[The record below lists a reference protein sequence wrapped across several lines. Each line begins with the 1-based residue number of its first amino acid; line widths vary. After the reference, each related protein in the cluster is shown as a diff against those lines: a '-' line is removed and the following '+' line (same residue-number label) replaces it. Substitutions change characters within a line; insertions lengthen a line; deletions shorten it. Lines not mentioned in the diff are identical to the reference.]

1 MKILFLLTQ
10 DLESPAGV
18 GRYLPWA
25 QELARLGYEV
35 KIAALHSNFA
45 SLKQTHFITEGVEV
59 DYVAQ
64 MHVLKQNNLKTYFTT
79 RQLLGITVT
88 ATRELVK
95 AAWRSNADIIQIGK
109 PHPMNGMAGLI
120 SGKIK
125 RKIIFLDCD
134 DFEMANIHF
143 GANWQKVGVHY
154 FEAML
159 PRHVDYVSVHTSY
172 LHEQVLQLG
181 VKNDRIIY
189 LPHGVDTH
197 RFIMPVQS
205 EVDKVRSEFDLA
217 GKKVIV
223 FIGSLSL
230 PSHPVEILLDAFQQ
244 VHTAIPESTLL
255 IVGGGEEYERLVARA
270 QWLGLKESVIF
281 RGRVPGAEVPLY
293 YGLADVSAE
302 PVIDNPVGRS
312 SLPLKMFESW
322 AAGVPFVTQDVGDRR
337 LLLAEP
343 PAGLAATAGDA
354 SSLAMAILRIL
365 TEPELSLKLRRRGFE
380 QAKKYSWENLA
391 RQMDAV
397 YQKAILEKYGH
408 PI

>member
-35 KIAALHSNFA
+35 RIAALHSNFA
-45 SLKQTHFITEGVEV
+45 ALNRTHYTTEGVEV

-64 MHVLKQNNLKTYFTT
+64 MHVLKQNNLKTYFPAWK
-79 RQLLGITVT
+79 LLSIAVK

-120 SGKIK
+120 SRKIK
-125 RKIIFLDCD
+125 RKTVFLDCD

-154 FEAML
+154 FEKML
-159 PRHVDYVSVHTSY
+159 PRNVDYISVHTSY
-172 LHEQVLQLG
+172 LREQVMQLG
-181 VKNDRIIY
+181 VKSERIIY
-189 LPHGVDTH
+189 LPHGVDMH
-197 RFIMPVQS
+197 RFIMPSQS
-205 EVDKVRSEFDLA
+205 ELDNVRTELDLA

-244 VHTAIPESTLL
+244 VHTAIPQTSLL

-270 QWLGLKESVIF
+270 HWLGLK
-281 RGRVPGAEVPLY
+281 
-293 YGLADVSAE
+293 
-302 PVIDNPVGRS
+302 N
-312 SLPLKMFESW
+312 W
-322 AAGVPFVTQDVGDRR
+322 
-337 LLLAEP
+337 
-343 PAGLAATAGDA
+343 
-354 SSLAMAILRIL
+354 
-365 TEPELSLKLRRRGFE
+365 
-380 QAKKYSWENLA
+380 
-391 RQMDAV
+391 
-397 YQKAILEKYGH
+397 
-408 PI
+408 

>member
-25 QELARLGYEV
+25 QELARLGHKV

-64 MHVLKQNNLKTYFTT
+64 MHVLKRNNLKTYFTT
-79 RQLLGITVT
+79 RKLLSITAT

-109 PHPMNGMAGLI
+109 PHPMNGLAGLI

-125 RKIIFLDCD
+125 RKLIFLDCD

-154 FEAML
+154 FETML
-159 PRHVDYVSVHTSY
+159 PRQVDYVSVHTSY
-172 LHEQVLQLG
+172 LREHVLQLG
-181 VKNDRIIY
+181 VKNERIIY
-189 LPHGVDTH
+189 LPHGVDAH
-197 RFIMPVQS
+197 RFALPDQS
-205 EVDKVRSEFDLA
+205 EVEKIRTELGLA
-217 GKKVIV
+217 GKKVII

-244 VHTAIPESTLL
+244 IHATLPQATLL

-281 RGRVPGAEVPLY
+281 RGRVPGVEVPLY
-293 YGLADVSAE
+293 YSLADVSAE

-343 PAGLAATAGDA
+343 PAGFAVKAGDA
-354 SSLAMAILRIL
+354 SALAEAILRIL
-365 TEPELSLKLRRRGFE
+365 ADPELSLQLRQRGFE

-397 YQKAILEKYGH
+397 YQKAILEKHGH
-408 PI
+408 SI